1 MGKNHSR
8 APNIKQPVKSGPKL
22 MRQAKNT
29 THQAQRK
36 PQLNRQN
43 STSAIDLIRRHDAL
57 MFAVTLAVRL
67 SILELMD
74 VDGHSS
80 NVFSM
85 WKAFAKEDEKAED
98 CELVDCVVSETYISF
113 INVSLDPQ
121 CDSEVMLTNSDL
133 ETLILR

>member
-1 MGKNHSR
+1 MGKHHSR
-8 APNIKQPVKSGPKL
+8 APNIKQPGKSGPKL
-22 MRQAKNT
+22 MRQPKNT

-43 STSAIDLIRRHDAL
+43 STSTIDLIRRHDAL

-67 SILELMD
+67 SILQLMD

-85 WKAFAKEDEKAED
+85 WRAFAKEDEKE
-98 CELVDCVVSETYISF
+98 EDCVVVDCFASETYVSF
-113 INVSLDPQ
+113 LNVSSDPQ
-121 CDSEVMLTNSDL
+121 YD
-133 ETLILR
+133 